1 MPGDPV
7 KRRLPLGLPY
17 GATLLG
23 LLFVGM
29 LPVSFVGLFVD
40 PGMSWAPWEPFR
52 AWLAIVATVAVLTWP
67 RRAAVLA
74 VLAWALVA
82 APLVPGVSNR
92 GLSPE
97 VPGEVMSTPRRP
109 LQNAPGAGP
118 LPGGV
123 HALQAGP
130 VPIGATRL
138 SRASRGYLNGEGGY
152 AQNDLVAWSLV
163 LLPWPHVDR
172 TTIATLDGSAPKEW
186 FPPVTLARD
195 GHALLVAG
203 QKRTSTNEPGG
214 PFEVKALGW
223 SLSGSGVTY
232 IGWLLVALA
241 LLVRL
246 LRARH
251 SDAVRPPMGLA

>member
-1 MPGDPV
+1 MPGAPV

-29 LPVSFVGLFVD
+29 LPVAFVGLFVD

-52 AWLAIVATVAVLTWP
+52 AWVAVVATVAVLTWP

-82 APLVPGVSNR
+82 APLVPGVSSR

-97 VPGEVMSTPRRP
+97 VPGNVISSTPSRVV
-109 LQNAPGAGP
+109 PGSGR

-130 VPIGATRL
+130 VPIGATKL

-152 AQNDLVAWSLV
+152 AQNDLVAWSVV

-172 TTIATLDGSAPKEW
+172 TIIATLDGSAPTEW

-203 QKRTSTNEPGG
+203 QKRASTNEPYG
-214 PFEVKALGW
+214 PFEVKVLGW
-223 SLSGSGVTY
+223 RLSGSGVTY

-251 SDAVRPPMGLA
+251 SDAVRPSMGLG